1 MKVFSAFFVSALSLA
16 TLSASE
22 LGSILSPVA
31 YAPAQSSPAS
41 QFGNAKPDSQAP
53 SVVTS
58 SGESTIIERDV
69 IVALQRELIARYSIE
84 GDLKLSFL
92 QPWKPIE
99 IKNAKDWKLVLD
111 LAPNGGL
118 TSTSQVRFH
127 IESNGKAVGDW
138 QLSLRAQIWRPIWF
152 STRRLDRGEIP
163 DGSICTPKSFDILS
177 EKLSFVPANTD
188 LSIYEMAQTVSQ
200 ERPLSWRDIA
210 LRPLVRKGQLVDVV
224 VAEGSMNISMKG
236 ISLGNGGAGEMVSV
250 RNLDSR
256 KEFSAKVINL
266 NTVQVKF

>member
-1 MKVFSAFFVSALSLA
+1 MKVFSAFFVSVLSLA

-41 QFGNAKPDSQAP
+41 QFGDAEHDDQAP

-58 SGESTIIERDV
+58 SGESTIVERDV

-127 IESNGKAVGDW
+127 IESNGKA
-138 QLSLRAQIWRPIWF
+138 LRAQIWRPIWF

-188 LSIYEMAQTVSQ
+188 LSISEMAQTVTP
-200 ERPLSWRDIA
+200 ERPLSWRDIT

>member
-1 MKVFSAFFVSALSLA
+1 MKLLSALFVSALSLA
-16 TLSASE
+16 TLSASD

-31 YAPAQSSPAS
+31 YAPAQSPAS
-41 QFGNAKPDSQAP
+41 QFGNAEPDAQTP

-58 SGESTIIERDV
+58 RDDALISERDV
-69 IVALQRELIARYSIE
+69 INALQHELIARYSID

-92 QPWKPIE
+92 QPWKPLE
-99 IKNAKDWKLVLD
+99 VSNPKDWKLVLD

-127 IESNGKAVGDW
+127 IETSGKSIGDW
-138 QLSLRAQIWRPIWF
+138 QLSVRAQIWRPIWF

-188 LSIYEMAQTVSQ
+188 LSVYEMAQTVSQ
-200 ERPLSWRDIA
+200 ERPLSWRDLA
-210 LRPLVRKGQLVDVV
+210 LRPLVKKGQLVDVV
-224 VAEGSMNISMKG
+224 VAEGAMNISMKG

-256 KEFSAKVINL
+256 KEFSARVINL